1 MRRVPGGA
9 GLHKIVSGG
18 QTGVDR
24 AALDAAIETG
34 IPHGGWVPTGRIA
47 EDGRIADRYSV
58 TETGSTEYPVRTEM
72 NIRDSDGTLIVT
84 RGSFDGGT
92 ALTARLAEKLGRP
105 LFIVEGAWSL
115 DTIERVRQWIEEKQ
129 IDVLNVAGPRESK
142 SPGIYGF
149 ALGFLVRLFT
159 GKAGIE

>member
-1 MRRVPGGA
+1 MRRVPGGVV
-9 GLHKIVSGG
+9 LRKVVSGA

-34 IPHGGWVPTGRIA
+34 IPHGGWVPMGRIA
-47 EDGRIADRYSV
+47 EDGRIAEHYAV

-72 NIRDSDGTLIVT
+72 NIRDSDGTLILT

-92 ALTARLAEKLGRP
+92 ALTVRLAEKLGKP
-105 LFIVEGAWSL
+105 LFVADGPWTL
-115 DTIERVRQWIEEKQ
+115 DTTRRIHQWIEEKQ
-129 IDVLNVAGPRESK
+129 IHVLNVAGPRESK
-142 SPGIYGF
+142 SPGIYEF
-149 ALGFLVRLFT
+149 ALGFLVRLLT